1 MDEQYFKDI
10 VDKAFDIGPISD
22 EELLKAETGPLNDLK
37 ERKTKKEPRD
47 N

>member
-1 MDEQYFKDI
+1 MDEQYINNI

-22 EELLKAETGPLNDLK
+22 EELLKAETGPRVDLQ

-47 N
+47 H

>member
-1 MDEQYFKDI
+1 MDEQYLKNI

-22 EELLKAETGPLNDLK
+22 EELLKAQSGPLEDLK

-47 N
+47 H